1 MCGVDVALLLPN
13 QTCLNQKDAQLW
25 KQTLS
30 LNEWLIEFSS
40 TLSRMPN
47 PKKKI
52 QRKAN
57 EPKIVPEENEQR

>member
-1 MCGVDVALLLPN
+1 
-13 QTCLNQKDAQLW
+13 
-25 KQTLS
+25 
-30 LNEWLIEFSS
+30 
-40 TLSRMPN
+40 MPN